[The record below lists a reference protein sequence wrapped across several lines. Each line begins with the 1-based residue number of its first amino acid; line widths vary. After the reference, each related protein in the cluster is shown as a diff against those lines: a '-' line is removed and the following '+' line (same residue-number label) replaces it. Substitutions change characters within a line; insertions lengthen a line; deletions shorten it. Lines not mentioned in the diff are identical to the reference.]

1 MDWLT
6 PEGVI
11 VDLKTCEDASPVG
24 FARSVAKF
32 RYHVQAAFYQQGL
45 NEHNITGF
53 EKFIFIAVEK
63 SAPFNIGIYK
73 LDYEAIEQGE
83 LEIARN
89 LETYRI
95 CKETNRWGGY
105 ATEVQKLSLPKY
117 AFI

>member
-1 MDWLT
+1 M
-6 PEGVI
+6 
-11 VDLKTCEDASPVG
+11 G

-32 RYHVQAAFYQQGL
+32 RYHVQSAFYQQGL
-45 NEHNITGF
+45 NECSITGF

-63 SAPFNIGIYK
+63 SAPFNIGIYE
-73 LDYEAIEQGE
+73 LDYEAIEQGV

-105 ATEVQKLSLPKY
+105 DTQCVKLSLPKY
-117 AFI
+117 AFN